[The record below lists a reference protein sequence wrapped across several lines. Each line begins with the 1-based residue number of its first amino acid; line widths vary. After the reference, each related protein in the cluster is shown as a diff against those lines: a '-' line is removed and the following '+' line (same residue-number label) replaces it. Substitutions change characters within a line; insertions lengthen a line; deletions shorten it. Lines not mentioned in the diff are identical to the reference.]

1 MSRESEKVL
10 KELQKFLDAH
20 AEDTKNEADAD
31 ALTERFFAEYNQKC
45 IGQKDHAPG
54 TADDQQGM
62 VRFSVSPEL
71 RPGKYAIR
79 CVCRDARLWRFCPG

>member
-45 IGQKDHAPG
+45 IGQKDH
-54 TADDQQGM
+54 
-62 VRFSVSPEL
+62 
-71 RPGKYAIR
+71 I
-79 CVCRDARLWRFCPG
+79 